1 MKPLL
6 VTYFLSLK
14 MMGEKTTWHQ
24 FPVKNYSKSTLIFI
38 LGVQKETG
46 VQLMYWQCRIPAH
59 NLPFIFPNC
68 LLVELLTAL
77 RGL

>member
-24 FPVKNYSKSTLIFI
+24 SPVKNYSKSTLIFI
-38 LGVQKETG
+38 LGVQKETE
-46 VQLMYWQCRIPAH
+46 VQLM
-59 NLPFIFPNC
+59 
-68 LLVELLTAL
+68 
-77 RGL
+77 